1 MTKLKKYQASRA
13 SVVLLLLLAGCAAPY
28 WTLSYAPLPE
38 CAPTVY
44 VEGVFN
50 CGGVMAEGCTFSYPP
65 TCAQSI
71 VMRGPGVECR
81 ESHEKAHRDGWWHEP
96 GWKLAR
102 QDCGP
107 TTGEIK

>member
-1 MTKLKKYQASRA
+1 MKLKKYQTSSAS
-13 SVVLLLLLAGCAAPY
+13 VLLLALLAGCAAAPY
-28 WTLSYAPLPE
+28 WTLTYAPLPE
-38 CAPTVY
+38 CTPTVY
-44 VEGVFN
+44 VDGQFN
-50 CGGVMAEGCTFSYPP
+50 CGGVWAEGCTFSYPP

-81 ESHEKAHRDGWWHEP
+81 ESHERAHRGGWVHES

-107 TTGEIK
+107 KEME